1 MANETTLPSALE
13 FESARGVVNQL
24 KVQTSVLQD
33 LFMMGPG
40 QANTVQRDGDKFNED
55 VFNDVRTVPSAVA
68 PGADYPQSA
77 ANPVGNFSSSA
88 IRVADEIPHT
98 GNRLHMLRAIGGS
111 DVVRDTQGRRYLT
124 EQLRVQKGRHSLL
137 RDAAIGGIL
146 RDSLYLKPSGAN
158 LLPTFTSTGAVQVLT
173 QIPAGHKSQLN
184 VLGGGDIIG
193 TTWSNAAAA
202 IVTDWY
208 QIADAAA
215 QESGTVPTVWLW
227 ESATWA
233 ACILANTQ
241 LLNLAGT
248 SNQIWIENTVDN
260 RGLRRVVL
268 AGMPDVTHYIY
279 DGVVTLDGSTVKI
292 VPANQ
297 VLMFPAPMAG
307 QEWFQMI
314 EGSDDYPINGDDSPD
329 VTAFG
334 MVFYFRKDGS
344 KTSSV
349 ILQRSNDLF
358 IPFLRIPKAVYAPTV
373 VF

>member
-1 MANETTLPSALE
+1 
-13 FESARGVVNQL
+13 
-24 KVQTSVLQD
+24 
-33 LFMMGPG
+33 
-40 QANTVQRDGDKFNED
+40 
-55 VFNDVRTVPSAVA
+55 
-68 PGADYPQSA
+68 
-77 ANPVGNFSSSA
+77 
-88 IRVADEIPHT
+88 
-98 GNRLHMLRAIGGS
+98 
-111 DVVRDTQGRRYLT
+111 
-124 EQLRVQKGRHSLL
+124 
-137 RDAAIGGIL
+137 
-146 RDSLYLKPSGAN
+146 
-158 LLPTFTSTGAVQVLT
+158 
-173 QIPAGHKSQLN
+173 
-184 VLGGGDIIG
+184 
-193 TTWSNAAAA
+193 
-202 IVTDWY
+202 
-208 QIADAAA
+208 
-215 QESGTVPTVWLW
+215 
-227 ESATWA
+227 
-233 ACILANTQ
+233 LANTQ